1 MPLRR
6 SHTKS
11 HHGCSNCKQRRI
23 KCDETRPSCGS
34 CRKKG
39 LSCSFNNSQ
48 GHPRPQNLDEHA
60 QRRGNEGT
68 SVLPLGE
75 LELLHHWHTVTAP
88 SLAQNEILNE
98 GLQTHVP
105 REGLS
110 HPFLMHGILAISAL
124 HLSQQFSG
132 SRREIYTETAMRH
145 HSWALSLCV
154 PLLSNVTPENC
165 QSLYACSI
173 LIATFSFASQG
184 LSIYRPSMHISEVIK
199 IFRLVRGTASIVEQA
214 RSWIEQSDMR
224 ILLALIRYAQWTPGS
239 RHVHTVHTQL
249 ETLLNQQEDELQSPQ
264 LPGSSKVVIIRSTR
278 HLLDVFDSCIASDN
292 QATILAWPAVVD
304 SEFLDLMQQREPWA
318 LVMLAYY
325 GAVLHLT
332 TRAWW
337 IEGWGKFLVNL
348 AAGYLDDHT
357 RSAIAWPIA
366 VVNKEICE

>member
-60 QRRGNEGT
+60 QRPGNEGT

-224 ILLALIRYAQWTPGS
+224 ILLALIRYAQRTPGS

-249 ETLLNQQEDELQSPQ
+249 ETLLNQQEDERQFPQ
-264 LPGSSKVVIIRSTR
+264 LPGSSKAVIIRSTR
-278 HLLDVFDSCIASDN
+278 HLLDVFDSCIDSDN
-292 QATILAWPAVVD
+292 QATILAWPAVMD

-318 LVMLAYY
+318 LVTLAYY

-348 AAGYLDDHT
+348 GAGYLDDHT